1 MTRIVVRQ
9 RNQVTIPK
17 SVADEAG
24 IAEGTVCDLHYANGV
39 ITIQLPWHR
48 EPGDSIARFAG
59 AARGSWGDSPEEV
72 DRTIESDHASWERE
86 PTA

>member
-24 IAEGTVCDLHYANGV
+24 IAEGTVCDLQYANGV
-39 ITIQLPWHR
+39 ITIRLP
-48 EPGDSIARFAG
+48 EPHTPIDIMQFSGIG
-59 AARGSWGDSPEEV
+59 KGIWGSSGEEV
-72 DRTIESDHASWERE
+72 DRTIAELRDSWDRE
-86 PTA
+86 LP